1 MKIKA
6 ETNAL
11 IEAYGVP
18 TEDIEEALARS
29 LDEQGVP
36 GANRSITVTEA
47 DVVVELPE
55 GWEPKVG
62 GLWEVE
68 PDWSSVTDTG
78 DGSADRREDHS

>member
-6 ETNAL
+6 ETHAL
-11 IEAYGVP
+11 SEAYGVP
-18 TEDIEEALARS
+18 KEDIEEELVRS

-55 GWEPKVG
+55 GWEPKIG

-68 PDWSSVTDTG
+68 P
-78 DGSADRREDHS
+78 

>member
-6 ETNAL
+6 ETNAVS
-11 IEAYGVP
+11 EAYGVP
-18 TEDIEEALARS
+18 KEDIEEELAPS

-36 GANRSITVTEA
+36 GPNRSITVTEA
-47 DVVVELPE
+47 EVVVELPA

-68 PDWSSVTDTG
+68 
-78 DGSADRREDHS
+78 R